1 MRRPNQDRPVP
12 PYSNPSRGQGAME
25 DSPLAE
31 ASHAPSNNIWHVD
44 YNATVAK
51 DAAMGWQGMGFVLGF
66 NGVMFLVAL
75 AIFQRGARSTRFSLF
90 RFGSSSILS
99 ARAQEAAQFTLK
111 KWGDLLWR
119 TPIRDT
125 DVEMRLGPEGTFY
138 LLYQQYTARFLGVLS
153 VFAMAVLLP
162 LYLTIG
168 ANAMQQVEAAAE
180 AAVKGIEAIAQ
191 GSTDGAT
198 DLYAVDDAAS
208 EMTSGSAAQE
218 DDTKWWSFAHATI
231 RVMPHKSPYLWVPV
245 VMCYLTTIAF
255 LLYYRQLSA
264 LATIPTHNP
273 RRDHKLAGLTQ
284 RSSSIMSNGT
294 SVATAGQTAGEEKS
308 VNAAEDTVTPEVI
321 VSPGKAKT
329 EAEDPEKQPL
339 LGKDKEMATLDKTP
353 ERTHLIGMQPS
364 SLSNRSLFVDRG
376 VPKNLREQRMLRL
389 LDEVFPGYVEDV
401 SVVFNL
407 AEFHSLQARR
417 RQEETDLARM
427 KILHQ
432 RELNGEKP
440 SWSLR
445 LLPGGVMIPSL
456 RLVFTNLFCCFRWC
470 AKPVPME
477 EQEEQL
483 ANHIKKLREKEMTCL
498 SRILHENKGAGRAFV
513 IFKSARL
520 RARFVRRVRN
530 QSITSI
536 LARFPEHS
544 QPRLVRYVRELGL
557 TRWHLEAAPEPDDVD
572 WQSVSFPFAKRT
584 VVVLL
589 VNVCILVVLLL
600 FTSPI
605 AVTSAISS
613 SSSYSTGAAQSLSD
627 LVAQLGDLL
636 RKVSPRMAK
645 LLANYIPT
653 LILVMINAVL
663 LNVLQIAGRI
673 QPISTDSAK
682 ERLILRT
689 ASVYLIFN
697 TIFVPS
703 LAFMSIDAVLLYL
716 EDDGE
721 VLGMLG
727 TLFLHNSGIF
737 YVDYIL
743 QRCFLGTALV
753 LLRATDTVV
762 PLILPLGTLYFVMQH
777 GVDKYS
783 LLNVRRRIKGR
794 GSIARTATHA
804 TCVSLLLYQGAM
816 SGFILERGTT
826 TQSAAVLV
834 LLMGTY
840 IVVLWGYVRDKEQ
853 QHHMIARSGHN
864 SLEHSNSLQ
873 SSGVPMKTEFPL
885 KNDSKDQE
893 QGKEQGEPE
902 EPPAGDEEA
911 STAESASTR
920 RPLETLSESSALLML
935 PTSSDPDL
943 LTGLDADSSEL
954 YREPALRKSMRMSFG
969 PQDLGDYGTWRQFPL
984 HPATWISMET
994 EWHTLGKVQYQKWAV
1009 YGMTWASEGV
1019 TDLRDFVAACAP
1031 YGGPVAL
1038 LRDPKKLVK
1047 VSSDSPLARQLLLF
1061 NACGRKLGSVDWTPF
1076 EDKKE
1081 TLVGM
1086 TWTDELRLLCVFAS
1100 GTCVAFSMSGDE
1112 ETRFSLLPPGAKDKV
1127 ATFEAWGGGLVALT
1141 EKMALVQVLDVDSV
1155 RPKVSLLPDCGLS
1168 DSNPPTCMALLEPK
1182 FLKSIYPEVLLG
1194 TSNKSLVIV
1203 SKDGGAQDM
1212 KLQESIAAPISAVAI
1227 APNGLFMALFTQD
1240 GILTVLNTMMDKKI
1254 LSFDTQSKASPL
1266 SMCWCGE
1273 DSVLMYWPSAGLVM
1287 VGPYGSWLRFPYS
1300 ESIILAQEV
1309 DCCRVYSA
1317 SSHDIVLRVPT
1328 CVENIKG
1335 VGSTAPAAMLYQA
1348 LDAFDSG
1355 DAKAD
1360 EHIRFILSQN
1370 ALEDAIKD
1378 CVDAA
1383 GSEFDYA
1390 SQTTLMRAASYGK
1403 CFVDSAMDASSAL
1416 PGGAGSGGNAMMDA
1430 ELFVDMCR
1438 KIRVLNALRQQEI
1451 GFPLTVTQF
1460 DRLTAEVVVSRL
1472 VAMRHHFLAL
1482 KICEYLKIPTDRVLV
1497 HWACEKVKA
1506 ATSSNVSDE
1515 ELVALVRKKLKNATL
1530 VSYADIANCAERV
1543 NRRRLATMFLDL
1555 EENASDQVP
1564 LLLSMGE
1571 FELALRKSLESN
1583 NTDLIYMTLF
1593 HLERTLPSMDE
1604 FRYVLNREPMY
1615 AEAVN
1620 LMLLYYRATKSSGS
1634 PALWTDVASAEN
1646 DLLLSFKSTDVE
1658 EKLTALKDA
1667 TTKYTNAKL
1676 PSHAKLTEEQMELLQ
1691 EQGKLEEKPENVKRR
1706 KLVGLSISNTMKLLL
1721 RDSKYE
1727 PKLLP
1732 LVAAFAKKFK
1742 VPDKRFYRVKIKAL
1756 AETRQWDALHKFSME
1771 KKTPPCGFKAFAIA
1785 CLEEGEKQQAE
1796 NYTARITSVDEKFET
1811 LIHLD
1816 MYSDALQLAIK
1827 LKDPEKLTNVR
1838 NLCNDDNICNQADKA
1853 AMELGF
1859 VS

>member
-1 MRRPNQDRPVP
+1 
-12 PYSNPSRGQGAME
+12 ME

-153 VFAMAVLLP
+153 VFAMVVLLP

-231 RVMPHKSPYLWVPV
+231 RVMPHESPYLWVPV

-557 TRWHLEAAPEPDDVD
+557 TRWHLEAAPEPDDID

-753 LLRATDTVV
+753 LLRATEYVKFAWAKPRALTPREQVQAVEADLFYTGTQSAMQISTLTVVLMFSTVV

-885 KNDSKDQE
+885 SMLNSSLQPLEENDSKDQE

-943 LTGLDADSSEL
+943 LTD
-954 YREPALRKSMRMSFG
+954 
-969 PQDLGDYGTWRQFPL
+969 
-984 HPATWISMET
+984 H
-994 EWHTLGKVQYQKWAV
+994 
-1009 YGMTWASEGV
+1009 
-1019 TDLRDFVAACAP
+1019 
-1031 YGGPVAL
+1031 
-1038 LRDPKKLVK
+1038 
-1047 VSSDSPLARQLLLF
+1047 LLL
-1061 NACGRKLGSVDWTPF
+1061 V
-1076 EDKKE
+1076 
-1081 TLVGM
+1081 V
-1086 TWTDELRLLCVFAS
+1086 V
-1100 GTCVAFSMSGDE
+1100 
-1112 ETRFSLLPPGAKDKV
+1112 
-1127 ATFEAWGGGLVALT
+1127 EA
-1141 EKMALVQVLDVDSV
+1141 
-1155 RPKVSLLPDCGLS
+1155 
-1168 DSNPPTCMALLEPK
+1168 
-1182 FLKSIYPEVLLG
+1182 SIYPEVLLG

-1571 FELALRKSLESN
+1571 ERVNRRRLATMFLDLEENASDQVPLLLSMGEFELALRKSLESN

>member
-1 MRRPNQDRPVP
+1 
-12 PYSNPSRGQGAME
+12 ME

-75 AIFQRGARSTRFSLF
+75 AIFQAGARSTRFSLF

-99 ARAQEAAQFTLK
+99 ARAQEAAHFTLK

-153 VFAMAVLLP
+153 VFAMLVLLP

-191 GSTDGAT
+191 GSTEGAT
-198 DLYAVDDAAS
+198 DLFAVDAAAS
-208 EMTSGSAAQE
+208 AMGSGSAAAQ
-218 DDTKWWSFAHATI
+218 DDDNKWWSFAHATI
-231 RVMPHKSPYLWVPV
+231 RVMPNESPYLWVPV
-245 VMCYLTTIAF
+245 VMCYLTTLAF
-255 LLYYRQLSA
+255 L
-264 LATIPTHNP
+264 
-273 RRDHKLAGLTQ
+273 
-284 RSSSIMSNGT
+284 RSSSIMSTAT
-294 SVATAGQTAGEEKS
+294 SVAAAGQTAGEADKS
-308 VNAAEDTVTPEVI
+308 MNATEEAITPEVI
-321 VSPGKAKT
+321 VSPSKET
-329 EAEDPEKQPL
+329 PEAEDPEKQPL
-339 LGKDKEMATLDKTP
+339 LGKDKEMATLEEQKVKTP

-376 VPKNLREQRMLRL
+376 IPKNLREQRMLRL

-407 AEFHSLQARR
+407 AEFHGLQARR
-417 RQEETDLARM
+417 RQEETELARM
-427 KILHQ
+427 KILHG

-445 LLPGGVMIPSL
+445 LMPGGVMIPSL
-456 RLVFTNLFCCFRWC
+456 RLLFSNVLCCFRWC
-470 AKPVPME
+470 SKPVPME

-536 LARFPEHS
+536 LARFPEHA

-557 TRWHLEAAPEPDDVD
+557 TRWHLEAAPEPDDID

-663 LNVLQIAGRI
+663 LNVLQIAGHI

-753 LLRATDTVV
+753 LLRATEYVKFSWAKPRALTPREQVQAVEADQFYTGTQSAMQISTLTIVLMFSTVV

-840 IVVLWGYVRDKEQ
+840 IVVLWDTT
-853 QHHMIARSGHN
+853 
-864 SLEHSNSLQ
+864 SLQ
-873 SSGVPMKTEFPL
+873 SSGLPTKTEFPL
-885 KNDSKDQE
+885 SMLNLSLQPLEENESKGQ
-893 QGKEQGEPE
+893 KEAKDQGEPE

-911 STAESASTR
+911 PGAESALTR
-920 RPLETLSESSALLML
+920 RPLETLSESSALLMF
-935 PTSSDPDL
+935 PTSSDLDL
-943 LTGLDADSSEL
+943 LTGLDVDSSEL

-969 PQDLGDYGTWRQFPL
+969 PQDLGDYGTWRQVYHGDRMAHSGQGAVPEMGCVR
-984 HPATWISMET
+984 HE
-994 EWHTLGKVQYQKWAV
+994 LGVR
-1009 YGMTWASEGV
+1009 GV

-1061 NACGRKLGSVDWTPF
+1061 NACGHNSVLWTGRVSR
-1076 EDKKE
+1076 
-1081 TLVGM
+1081 T
-1086 TWTDELRLLCVFAS
+1086 S
-1100 GTCVAFSMSGDE
+1100 GRRSMAGDE
-1112 ETRFSLLPPGAKDKV
+1112 ETRFTLLPPGSKDKV

-1155 RPKVSLLPDCGLS
+1155 RPKVLLLPDCGLS
-1168 DSNPPTCMALLEPK
+1168 DANPPTCMALLEPK

-1416 PGGAGSGGNAMMDA
+1416 PGAQA
-1430 ELFVDMCR
+1430 
-1438 KIRVLNALRQQEI
+1438 QEQAT
-1451 GFPLTVTQF
+1451 GWWTPSS
-1460 DRLTAEVVVSRL
+1460 EVVVSRL

-1482 KICEYLKIPTDRVLV
+1482 KICEYLTIPTDRVLV

-1506 ATSSNVSDE
+1506 ATSSDVSDE

-1658 EKLTALKDA
+1658 EKTTALKDA

-1676 PSHAKLTEEQMELLQ
+1676 PSHAKLTEEQVELLQ

-1706 KLVGLSISNTMKLLL
+1706 KLVGQSISNTMKLLL

-1732 LVAAFAKKFK
+1732 VVAAFAKKFK